1 MNTSSQENFLEKFK
15 TVSKSLNPSPRSFYL
30 SILFSIIRML
40 IELLQSSYFSI
51 FLIVALGFM
60 LGRVKIMGL
69 SLDVS
74 AVIFIALAFGHWGV
88 SIPKELG
95 TFGLVLFI
103 FTIGIQAGPGFFH
116 SFRSKGK
123 TLILITL
130 LIVASAC
137 LTGVGMKYLFNIDTP
152 SIVGLIAGA
161 LTSTPGLAV
170 AIDSTQSPL
179 ASIAYGIA
187 YPFGV
192 IGVILFVKLLPK
204 LFKVDVEQEARKLE
218 KERRNNFPELNTCLF
233 RVTNPSVLNRTLQQ
247 LNIRAITGAV
257 ISRLKRDG
265 SIIIP
270 TAHTV
275 LKENDTI
282 QAVGSEEALNNLTV
296 MLGTREDGELPLEH
310 TQSIESLLL
319 TKKDMINKQLG
330 DLNLQRNF
338 GCTVTRI
345 RRSGID
351 IAPSPE
357 LALKFGDK
365 LTVVGE
371 KEGIQSIARLL
382 GNDAKKLSD
391 TDFFP
396 IAMGIVLG
404 VLFGKLNISFG
415 GSMSFSPGLTGGVL
429 MMALF
434 LSAIGKTGPI
444 LWSMSGASNQLLRQL
459 GLLLFLAEVGTS
471 AGKNLVA
478 TFQES
483 GFLLFGIGAL
493 ITIVPMLTAALIGR
507 LVFKISMLDLLG
519 TITGGMTSTPG
530 LAAADSMT
538 DSNIPGVAYA
548 TVYPIAMVLLILFI
562 QVIAMVIN

>member
-1 MNTSSQENFLEKFK
+1 MFND
-15 TVSKSLNPSPRSFYL
+15 
-30 SILFSIIRML
+30 
-40 IELLQSSYFSI
+40 LLQSSYFSV

-60 LGRVKIMGL
+60 LGRIKIKGL

-95 TFGLVLFI
+95 NFGLVLFI
-103 FTIGIQAGPGFFH
+103 FTIGIQAGPGFFD
-116 SFRSKGK
+116 SFRTKGK
-123 TLILITL
+123 TLILITV
-130 LIVASAC
+130 LIIASAC
-137 LTGVGMKYLFNIDTP
+137 LTAIGLKYAFEIDTP
-152 SIVGLIAGA
+152 SVVGLVAGA

-204 LFKVDVEQEARKLE
+204 LLRVDLDEEAKRLE
-218 KERRNNFPELNTCLF
+218 KERRGQFPELSTCIF
-233 RVTNPSVLNRTLQQ
+233 HVTNETICGKTLAQ
-247 LNIRAITGAV
+247 LNIRALTGAV
-257 ISRLKRDG
+257 VSRLKSGDE
-265 SIIIP
+265 IVVP
-270 TAHTV
+270 TASLV
-275 LKENDTI
+275 INKGDII
-282 QAVGSEEALNNLTV
+282 QAVGSEEALNNLAL
-296 MLGTREDGELPLEH
+296 MLGKREEGELPLIN
-310 TQSIESLLL
+310 TQVIESLLL

-330 DLNLQRNF
+330 DLNLQKNF

-351 IAPSPE
+351 LSPSPE

-365 LTVVGE
+365 LMVVGE
-371 KEGIQSIARLL
+371 KDGVQAVGRLL
-382 GNDAKKLSD
+382 GNDAKRLSD

-415 GSMSFSPGLTGGVL
+415 SGMSFSPGLTGGVL

-434 LSAIGKTGPI
+434 LSAVGKTGPI
-444 LWSMSGASNQLLRQL
+444 LWSMSGPANQLLRQL

-471 AGKNLVA
+471 AGKNLVS

-483 GFLLFGIGAL
+483 GFMLFGVGAL
-493 ITIVPMLTAALIGR
+493 ITIVPMLVAAIVGR

-548 TVYPIAMVLLILFI
+548 TVYPIAMVFLILFI
-562 QVIAMVIN
+562 QLDRKSVV

>member
-1 MNTSSQENFLEKFK
+1 MFTD
-15 TVSKSLNPSPRSFYL
+15 
-30 SILFSIIRML
+30 
-40 IELLQSSYFSI
+40 LLHSSYFSL

-60 LGRVKIMGL
+60 LGRIKIRGL

-74 AVIFIALAFGHWGV
+74 AVIFIALLFGHFGV
-88 SIPKELG
+88 IIPKELG
-95 TFGLVLFI
+95 NFGLVLFI
-103 FTIGIQAGPGFFH
+103 FTIGIQAGPGFFD

-123 TLILITL
+123 TLILITM
-130 LIVASAC
+130 LIICSAC
-137 LTGVGMKYLFNIDTP
+137 LTAVGLKYAFDIDTP

-170 AIDSTQSPL
+170 AIDSTNSPL

-204 LFKVDVEQEARKLE
+204 IMRVEARRLE
-218 KERRNNFPELNTCLF
+218 IERRGQFPELTTCIY
-233 RVTNPSVLNRTLQQ
+233 RVTNSHVFNRNLMQI
-247 LNIRAITGAV
+247 NARGMTGAV
-257 ISRLKRDG
+257 ISRLKHNDEI
-265 SIIIP
+265 SIP

-275 LKENDTI
+275 LREGDYI
-282 QAVGSEEALNNLTV
+282 QAVGSEESLNQLAV
-296 MLGTREDGELPLEH
+296 LIGKREEGELPLDK
-310 TQSIESLLL
+310 TQEIESLLL

-330 DLNLQRNF
+330 DLNLQKNF
-338 GCTVTRI
+338 GCTVTRV

-351 IAPSPE
+351 LSPSPD

-365 LTVVGE
+365 LMVVGE
-371 KEGIQSIARLL
+371 KEGLKGVARLL
-382 GNDAKKLSD
+382 GNNAKKLSD

-404 VLFGKLNISFG
+404 VLFGKINISF
-415 GSMSFSPGLTGGVL
+415 SDSLSFSPGLTGGVL
-429 MMALF
+429 MVALV

-444 LWSMSGASNQLLRQL
+444 IWSMSGPANQLLRQL

-483 GFLLFGIGAL
+483 GLLMFGVGAAITL
-493 ITIVPMLTAALIGR
+493 IPMLVAAIVGR
-507 LVFKISMLDLLG
+507 LVFKISLLDLLG

-530 LAAADSMT
+530 LAAADSMV
-538 DSNIPGVAYA
+538 DSNIPSVAYA
-548 TVYPIAMVLLILFI
+548 TVYPIAMVFLILFI
-562 QVIAMVIN
+562 QIIASAVY

>member
-1 MNTSSQENFLEKFK
+1 MNMFTD
-15 TVSKSLNPSPRSFYL
+15 
-30 SILFSIIRML
+30 
-40 IELLQSSYFSI
+40 LLQSSYFAL

-60 LGRVKIMGL
+60 LGRIKIKGL

-74 AVIFIALAFGHWGV
+74 AVIFIALLFGHFGV
-88 SIPKELG
+88 IIPKELG
-95 TFGLVLFI
+95 NFGLVLFI
-103 FTIGIQAGPGFFH
+103 FTIGIQAGPGFFD

-123 TLILITL
+123 TLILITM
-130 LIVASAC
+130 LIICSAS
-137 LTGVGMKYLFNIDTP
+137 LTAVGLKFAFGIDTP
-152 SIVGLIAGA
+152 SVVGLIAGA

-170 AIDSTQSPL
+170 AIDSTHSPL

-192 IGVILFVKLLPK
+192 IGVILFVKLLPRIMHID
-204 LFKVDVEQEARKLE
+204 LDAEARRLE
-218 KERRNNFPELNTCLF
+218 KERRGQFPELNTCIY
-233 RVTNPSVLNRTLQQ
+233 RVSNPVVFNRNLAQI
-247 LNIRAITGAV
+247 NARAMTGAI
-257 ISRLKRDG
+257 ISRHKHGEL
-265 SIIIP
+265 ITIP

-275 LKENDTI
+275 LHENDYI
-282 QAVGSEEALNNLTV
+282 QGVGSEDALNQLATLV
-296 MLGTREDGELPLEH
+296 GKREEGELPLAKNQE
-310 TQSIESLLL
+310 IESLLL

-330 DLNLQRNF
+330 DLNLMKYF
-338 GCTVTRI
+338 SCTVTRI

-351 IAPSPE
+351 LAPSPN

-371 KEGIQSIARLL
+371 KEGLKGLARLL
-382 GNDAKKLSD
+382 GNNAKKLSD

-404 VLFGKLNISFG
+404 VLFGKLNLSFPG
-415 GSMSFSPGLTGGVL
+415 GLNFSPGLTGGILIV
-429 MMALF
+429 ALF

-444 LWSMSGASNQLLRQL
+444 IWSMSGPANQLLRQL

-483 GFLLFGIGAL
+483 GLLLFGVGAA
-493 ITIVPMLTAALIGR
+493 ITIVPMLVAVFVGR
-507 LVFKISMLDLLG
+507 LVFKISLLDLLG

-538 DSNIPGVAYA
+538 DSNIPSVAYA
-548 TVYPIAMVLLILFI
+548 TVYPIAMVFLILFI
-562 QVIAMVIN
+562 QIIATAI